1 MPPEVKA
8 IIRAFAH
15 AAELSLVAGYDGV
28 EIHGA
33 NRYLIQQFYSGA
45 TNHRTDEWGGSN
57 EARMRFPLAVL
68 DAVLRVKERSGKKNF
83 IIGYRLSP
91 EEPEE
96 AGITMKETLA
106 LVQELIKRDIQYI
119 HVSEKEF
126 FQNARRGADETRSRL
141 DLIHEA
147 IAGKTALIGLGN
159 LFTGDDFDKAIGTG
173 WVELAATGRAVML
186 NPDLATLIREG
197 RDSEIQT
204 KLDPVKEAAYH
215 CPKVLCP
222 RLPQ

>member
-15 AAELSLVAGYDGV
+15 AAELCLVAGYDGV

-96 AGITMKETLA
+96 VGITMKETLA
-106 LVQELIKRDIQYI
+106 LIQELIKRDIQYI

-126 FQNARRGADETRSRL
+126 FQNAF
-141 DLIHEA
+141 H
-147 IAGKTALIGLGN
+147 
-159 LFTGDDFDKAIGTG
+159 
-173 WVELAATGRAVML
+173 
-186 NPDLATLIREG
+186 
-197 RDSEIQT
+197 
-204 KLDPVKEAAYH
+204 
-215 CPKVLCP
+215 
-222 RLPQ
+222 

>member
-1 MPPEVKA
+1 M
-8 IIRAFAH
+8 
-15 AAELSLVAGYDGV
+15 
-28 EIHGA
+28 
-33 NRYLIQQFYSGA
+33 
-45 TNHRTDEWGGSN
+45 
-57 EARMRFPLAVL
+57 L

-126 FQNARRGADETRSRL
+126 FQNARRGADDTRSRL
-141 DLIHEA
+141 DLIHET

-197 RDSEIQT
+197 HDSEIQT
-204 KLDPVKEAAYH
+204 KLDPAKEASYH
-215 CPKVLCP
+215 CPKVLWP